1 MQFRTSAV
9 PLFCL
14 LFVILSGVSG
24 LEKGE
29 EIPMKLYYSYHILVN
44 VVALSRMELFLFK
57 LLSSYVAITSNSSSL
72 NFWNS

>member
-1 MQFRTSAV
+1 M
-9 PLFCL
+9 PLFFL

-29 EIPMKLYYSYHILVN
+29 EIAMKLLYHSYHILVN